1 MKAAWESM
9 HLAAV
14 QLADAAPVKHRL
26 VVAFSKYLAEMDAA
40 ELPRSVRGEFE
51 ALRRDMTCVPPLRG
65 ETPVIATV
73 RKMSNDEAGRT
84 AQRIVRLLAALNEEA
99 VAARPRNGMVV
110 QLYGAEA

>member
-1 MKAAWESM
+1 MKAAWESV

-14 QLADAAPVKHRL
+14 QLADASPVKHRL
-26 VVAFSKYLAEMDAA
+26 VLAFSKYLADLDSA

-51 ALRRDMTCVPPLRG
+51 ALRREMTCVPPLRG

-73 RKMSNDEAGRT
+73 RKMSTNEAGRN
-84 AQRIVRLLAALNEEA
+84 AQRIVRLLGALSEA
-99 VAARPRNGMVV
+99 DFARPRNGTVV